1 MSDDPELLLFDQY
14 DREYCSTSTSVAR
27 LVESLPATSD
37 ATEQARVCGQVQ
49 AKLAEIDACLK
60 KMKMEK
66 NGLSD
71 AAKCRRCDLRLKE
84 YETDVR
90 ALKARF
96 ETGKQSLQ
104 ATARSQLM
112 HGAAGRSNA
121 AQVRGQMLQNDAALT
136 RSTARLEEGR
146 AAIHEAEEIGAS
158 ILHTLGGQRETLER
172 ARDTL
177 HGSDDRLTLARK
189 HLTQMGRRLQANKII
204 LYTVIVGMLVVVL
217 YVFFSKV
224 LSW

>member
-14 DREYCSTSTSVAR
+14 DREYCGLSTSVAR
-27 LVESLPATSD
+27 YVDAVQNTSD
-37 ATEQARVCGQVQ
+37 STEQGTIVSQAQ
-49 AKLAEIDACLK
+49 AKLVEIDACLK

-71 AAKCRRCDLRLKE
+71 AAKCKRCDMRLKE

-96 ETGKQSLQ
+96 ETSKKSVQ
-104 ATARSQLM
+104 ASARSQLM
-112 HGAAGRSNA
+112 HGAQGRSA
-121 AQVRGQMLQNDAALT
+121 SAQVRGQMLQNDAALA

-158 ILHTLGGQRETLER
+158 ILQSLGGQRETLER
-172 ARDTL
+172 ARNTL
-177 HGSDDRLTLARK
+177 HGADDKLTLARK
-189 HLTQMGRRLQANKII
+189 HLTQMGRRLQANKVI
-204 LYTVIVGMLVVVL
+204 LYTVIVGMIFVVL
-217 YVFFSKV
+217 YIFFSRII
-224 LSW
+224 